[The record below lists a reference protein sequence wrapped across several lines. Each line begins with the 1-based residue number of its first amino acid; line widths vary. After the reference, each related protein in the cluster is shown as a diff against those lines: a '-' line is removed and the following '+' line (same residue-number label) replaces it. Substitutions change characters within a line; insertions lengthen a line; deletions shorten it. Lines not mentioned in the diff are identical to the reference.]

1 MSFGLQPI
9 PLLYGD
15 TNFQAYL
22 NSATD
27 RAYFADRVAEYG
39 ILEFGAINANQTKR
53 LDLGAKGLTSP
64 IILRSLYAFSSV
76 TTNDE
81 IREFIIYRKDA
92 NGNLTQFATQFFSNN
107 EMPYQFP
114 NGGILFPFNVIE
126 VKPRYDTENI
136 LAYVQPVNILF
147 SISADG

>member
-9 PLLYGD
+9 ALPYGNTD
-15 TNFQAYL
+15 FQAYL
-22 NSATD
+22 NTANNQ
-27 RAYFADRVAEYG
+27 AYFADRIAEYG
-39 ILEFGAINANQTKR
+39 VLEFGALAANQTKK

-64 IILRSLYAFSSV
+64 IILRSLYVFSSS

-81 IREFIIYRKDA
+81 IKEFVIYRKNA
-92 NGNLTQFATQFFSNN
+92 NGNLSRFATQRFSNN

-126 VKPRYDTENI
+126 VKPRYNTENI

-147 SISADG
+147 SISADT